1 MKKTIRQTKLD
12 RRRFGCF
19 EPLTAH
25 RLTPLFAV
33 YRRRFLRMTH
43 AYWRYDDPRQQT
55 SMASQQ
61 SPPTPNK
68 TLPRSLRALLWLGSF
83 RVVLARI
90 DPQDFYFHDN
100 PQIHMNLRKET

>member
-1 MKKTIRQTKLD
+1 MLFIASRS
-12 RRRFGCF
+12 RPCV
-19 EPLTAH
+19 P
-25 RLTPLFAV
+25 RLTTSPKLVLVAL
-33 YRRRFLRMTH
+33 YCDRRRFLRMTH

-61 SPPTPNK
+61 PPPTPNK

>member
-1 MKKTIRQTKLD
+1 MKKTTRRTKLD
-12 RRRFGCF
+12 QRPFGRF
-19 EPLTAH
+19 EPPTTL
-25 RLTPLFAV
+25 RLAPLSAV
-33 YRRRFLRMTH
+33 SRRRFLRMTQ

-61 SPPTPNK
+61 SAPTPNEM
-68 TLPRSLRALLWLGSF
+68 LPRSLRALLWLGSF

-90 DPQDFYFHDN
+90 DHQNFYFHDN